1 MTTDSRNEL
10 GKLLK
15 QRRVMVPL
23 TLQELA
29 RAAGVSSSHLG
40 RVERG
45 ERFPSARILR
55 RIAKPLGFD
64 EAELFTLADYLPQS
78 VSRPQR
84 ENLGRLDPYAASVLA
99 SEPVEVQHAVIGIL
113 FVLKSIGRG
122 VAERGMLRTKST
134 IELQR
139 LVTSRE
145 TPEATRNM
153 AQEVLFERGSSD
165 LPEFREYARRKY
177 PNLDEDL
184 ITMIEDLIKR
194 QRGQSA

>member
-1 MTTDSRNEL
+1 MTFSILLKRGGQMTTDSRNEL

-55 RIAKPLGFD
+55 RIAQPLGFE

-78 VSRPQR
+78 ASRPQR
-84 ENLGRLDPYAASVLA
+84 ENLGRIDPYVAAVL
-99 SEPVEVQHAVIGIL
+99 SQEPVEVQRIL
-113 FVLKSIGRG
+113 IAILTVLKSIGKG
-122 VAERGMLRTKST
+122 LAEGG
-134 IELQR
+134 I
-139 LVTSRE
+139 
-145 TPEATRNM
+145 P
-153 AQEVLFERGSSD
+153 SD

-184 ITMIEDLIKR
+184 ITMIEDLIER
-194 QRGQSA
+194 QRGQAA